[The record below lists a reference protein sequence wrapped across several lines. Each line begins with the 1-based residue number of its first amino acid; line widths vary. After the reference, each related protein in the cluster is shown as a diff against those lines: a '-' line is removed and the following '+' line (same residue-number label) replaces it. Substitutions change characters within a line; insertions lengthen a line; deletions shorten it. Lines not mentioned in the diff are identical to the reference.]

1 MSALNVYV
9 LHILNK
15 EQRISTI
22 SNMQLEKVVSWC
34 LQLTVYLPTE
44 QVNTLM
50 RRGPVMLIWL
60 LMLKLHV
67 TVVRYACVT
76 ELTGT
81 VGDRRQTC
89 QDTYS
94 HLRKQSIHFKFT
106 QTHTP
111 IAKGILALW
120 QESQAA
126 SCLFTLLG
134 ITWCQ
139 QFPVTAGYTL
149 HFSEGALIGYF

>member
-1 MSALNVYV
+1 MITAHGLFTHEAGEYTHQERFCYAYLVFNAKATR
-9 LHILNK
+9 HCG
-15 EQRISTI
+15 
-22 SNMQLEKVVSWC
+22 VSRTC
-34 LQLTVYLPTE
+34 VAELAGT
-44 QVNTLM
+44 
-50 RRGPVMLIWL
+50 
-60 LMLKLHV
+60 
-67 TVVRYACVT
+67 AC
-76 ELTGT
+76 
-81 VGDRRQTC
+81 DRRHTC
-89 QDTYS
+89 QDTYP

-111 IAKGILALW
+111 IAKGILVLR

-149 HFSEGALIGYF
+149 HFSGDALIGYF